1 MKNKLLSFLG
11 QTLLTVLFR
20 LNRLEVSGEEHIR
33 KAQAGGAPVLL
44 ISWHGRVVY
53 GAYWI
58 YRAKLHPWTVASRHG
73 DGEIMAQIVKRWG
86 YKLIRGSSSKGGRAV
101 LKKMQQVFNSPDNM
115 VAITS
120 DGPKGPARIA
130 KPGSIKLARKH
141 KARIIAI
148 AGASTKY
155 WQFGSWDKFR
165 IPKPFGKVRILVGAP
180 LEIPTDRDLEP
191 DEETKIVSDYL
202 NRCQDECDRLCTEF

>member
-33 KAQAGGAPVLL
+33 RAQAEGVPVLL

-130 KPGSIKLARKH
+130 KAGSIKLARKH

-148 AGASTKY
+148 AGSSTKY

-165 IPKPFGKVRILVGAP
+165 IPKPFGKVKILVGAP

-191 DEETKIVSDYL
+191 EEETKMVSDYL
-202 NRCQDECDRLCTEF
+202 NRYQDECDRLCSKL

>member
-1 MKNKLLSFLG
+1 MKNKILSYLG
-11 QTLLTVLFR
+11 QTLLTLLFR

-33 KAQAGGAPVLL
+33 KAQAEGVPVLL
-44 ISWHGRVVY
+44 VTWHGRVVY

-86 YKLIRGSSSKGGRAV
+86 YKLIRGSSSKGSRAV
-101 LKKMQQVFNSPDNM
+101 LKKMKQVFTSPDNM

-130 KPGSIKLARKH
+130 KPGSIKLARKYR
-141 KARIIAI
+141 ARIIVI

-155 WQFGSWDKFR
+155 WQFNSWDNFR
-165 IPKPFGKVRILVGAP
+165 IPKPFGTVKILVGAP
-180 LEIPTDRDLEP
+180 LEIPLDRDLEA
-191 DEETKIVSDYL
+191 DEESRLVSDYL
-202 NRCQDECDRLCTEF
+202 NNYQDECDRSCSGS